1 MKDANGG
8 EEVDAIVSVEP
19 DLTVDP
25 ERLQI
30 ASRRDGIDGVV
41 VLAGELDLAGGDAV
55 ENAVV
60 GLLADGATRI
70 WVQAGDLRFM
80 DSSGLGGMLAAR
92 EKAVDAGAE
101 FRFGPMS
108 EIVARA
114 IDLAGV
120 HDLLGAEAS

>member
-1 MKDANGG
+1 MKETHGG
-8 EEVDAIVSVEP
+8 EEVDAVVSVEP
-19 DLTVDP
+19 ELTVDP

-30 ASRRDGIDGVV
+30 ASRRDGVDGVV

-55 ENAVV
+55 EDAVA
-60 GLLADGATRI
+60 GLLAEGATRI

-80 DSSGLGGMLAAR
+80 DSSGLGGVLAAR
-92 EKAVDAGAE
+92 EKAVEAGAE

-108 EIVARA
+108 EIVARV

-120 HDLLGAEAS
+120 HDLLGTGAS

>member
-1 MKDANGG
+1 MRETNGG
-8 EEVDAIVSVEP
+8 DELDAIVSVEP
-19 DLTVDP
+19 ELSVDP

-30 ASRRDGIDGVV
+30 ASRRDGVDGVV

-55 ENAVV
+55 ENAVT
-60 GLLADGATRI
+60 GLLAEGATRI
-70 WVQAGDLRFM
+70 WVQAGELRFM
-80 DSSGLGGMLAAR
+80 DSSGLGGLLAAR
-92 EKAVDAGAE
+92 EKAVEQDAE

-108 EIVARA
+108 EIVARV